1 MYKKSGFIAGK
12 SIELSKLKVLRN
24 PIILK
29 AFAEGENGSNEP
41 PMNFE
46 ALIAAARKEEK
57 DKLYPRIEKLETEN
71 KNLTKSL
78 NEALIDRGT
87 AQKRVEELEEALK
100 TATSDKVKDLEEQ
113 LAQAQKELKEVKDS
127 TPKEED
133 IRAKV
138 EAEYEVKYYRDTK
151 LRDGA
156 DDILDVFRDEVT
168 GATKEE
174 VDASFAKAVEKTVAT
189 KKQLGLIDED
199 GNPVEQK
206 KKTSKTTSNTEDGK
220 ADDGK
225 GDGKSTKRP
234 PASNPKSPDDE
245 GFDFDY
251 VQSLDPASDEY
262 KEFRKKMGLK

>member
-29 AFAEGENGSNEP
+29 AFAEGENEGNEP
-41 PMNFE
+41 PMSFE

-78 NEALIDRGT
+78 NDALIDKGT
-87 AQKRVEELEEALK
+87 AQKKVEELEKALE
-100 TATSDKVKDLEEQ
+100 TATSDKVKDLEGQ

-138 EAEYEVKYYRDTK
+138 EAEYEVKYYRDNK

-156 DDILDVFRDEVT
+156 DDILDVFHDEVK

-174 VDASFAKAVEKTVAT
+174 IDASFENAKEKTIAT

-199 GNPVEQK
+199 GNPVKQ
-206 KKTSKTTSNTEDGK
+206 KTSKTTSNTEDGK

-225 GDGKSTKRP
+225 GDSKSTKRP

-251 VQSLDPASDEY
+251 VQSLDPASNEY